1 MLFTKNPYFCAVKY
15 FVALF
20 FSEYKVFCSSLVD
33 LSTSS
38 TSSISDN
45 TGTKWEISLLFTR
58 ILRRVPTCRVFL
70 LSMQIR
76 LASRLD
82 IFLRVLLF
90 SSNLSTSLALKLC
103 NWCIPNLKITINLEC
118 GSVLAFAYIKTFYL
132 SINSISSVLILPQVK
147 IQQTIKQDQFHST
160 ISLGLD
166 LGSIGLSI
174 YGGLGKVSKRLI
186 WLFFKKLW

>member
-90 SSNLSTSLALKLC
+90 SSNLSTSLALKVC
-103 NWCIPNLKITINLEC
+103 NWCIPNSKFKNNNKS
-118 GSVLAFAYIKTFYL
+118 GVW
-132 SINSISSVLILPQVK
+132 
-147 IQQTIKQDQFHST
+147 
-160 ISLGLD
+160 LGLSFC
-166 LGSIGLSI
+166 LH
-174 YGGLGKVSKRLI
+174 
-186 WLFFKKLW
+186 